1 LICKAPGAPLASAR
15 RNGSNPLGKWNEK
28 RYHLDQQ
35 ETTLMKALLL
45 AMSLSAPAWAADP
58 EFTIQLREHRFTPS
72 ELKVPAGVKVK
83 LVIDN
88 QDATPEEFDSFALNR
103 EKIVFANSKGIVF
116 IGPLK
121 PGRYEFIGEFN
132 RNTASGVV
140 IAE

>member
-1 LICKAPGAPLASAR
+1 
-15 RNGSNPLGKWNEK
+15 
-28 RYHLDQQ
+28 
-35 ETTLMKALLL
+35 MKALMLL
-45 AMSLSAPAWAADP
+45 LSLSGPALAADT

-72 ELKVPAGVKVK
+72 EVKVPAGVKVK

-103 EKIVFANSKGIVF
+103 EKIVFPNSKGIVF

-121 PGRYEFIGEFN
+121 PGRYEFVGEFN
-132 RNTASGVV
+132 RQSATGVV

>member
-1 LICKAPGAPLASAR
+1 MKTMFLVLI
-15 RNGSNPLGKWNEK
+15 
-28 RYHLDQQ
+28 
-35 ETTLMKALLL
+35 
-45 AMSLSAPAWAADP
+45 LSGPVLAADP

-88 QDATPEEFDSFALNR
+88 QDATPEEFDSFTLNR
-103 EKIVFANSKGIVF
+103 EKIVFPNSKGIVF

-132 RNTASGVV
+132 RQTANGAV

>member
-1 LICKAPGAPLASAR
+1 MKVLI
-15 RNGSNPLGKWNEK
+15 
-28 RYHLDQQ
+28 
-35 ETTLMKALLL
+35 ALL
-45 AMSLSAPAWAADP
+45 SLSSAALAADP

-72 ELKVPAGVKVK
+72 EIKVPAGAKVK

-88 QDATPEEFDSFALNR
+88 QDGTPEEFDSFALNR

-121 PGRYEFIGEFN
+121 PGRYEFMGEFN
-132 RNTASGVV
+132 QASAKGVV

>member
-1 LICKAPGAPLASAR
+1 MKVVMVLLSLA
-15 RNGSNPLGKWNEK
+15 GP
-28 RYHLDQQ
+28 
-35 ETTLMKALLL
+35 AL
-45 AMSLSAPAWAADP
+45 AGDT

-72 ELKVPAGVKVK
+72 EVKVPAGVKVK

-88 QDATPEEFDSFALNR
+88 QDPTPEEFDSFALNR
-103 EKIVFANSKGIVF
+103 EKIVFPNSKGIVF

-132 RNTASGVV
+132 RKSASGVV

>member
-1 LICKAPGAPLASAR
+1 
-15 RNGSNPLGKWNEK
+15 
-28 RYHLDQQ
+28 
-35 ETTLMKALLL
+35 MKALMLL
-45 AMSLSAPAWAADP
+45 LSLSGPALAGDA

-72 ELKVPAGVKVK
+72 EVKVPAGVKVK

-103 EKIVFANSKGIVF
+103 EKIVFPNSKGIVF

-121 PGRYEFIGEFN
+121 PGRYEFVGEFN
-132 RNTASGVV
+132 RQSATGVV